1 MPAASAEEV
10 ALARDAVQ
18 RLGLPWTKLFAALEA
33 AGSDQVALLAIEP
46 DTKSGTVK
54 ITGESKD
61 YLAALGYVLT
71 LSENDALS
79 HVQLL
84 RHEVRQND
92 PEHPVSFSISAAWNE
107 VKR

>member
-1 MPAASAEEV
+1 
-10 ALARDAVQ
+10 
-18 RLGLPWTKLFAALEA
+18 
-33 AGSDQVALLAIEP
+33 
-46 DTKSGTVK
+46 
-54 ITGESKD
+54 
-61 YLAALGYVLT
+61 VLT
-71 LSENDALS
+71 LSENEALS